1 MLDIINLKNDKEIT
15 PFTKKLIDTGIG
27 YRIDTEDTSGITN
40 IKRIVKYEVEE
51 LGNEDIL
58 DTLRLI
64 LDKPD
69 FSIKDLKNYVNDFS
83 KHYPYGLWLS
93 TDIKTTKELY
103 SSMPDLIYNTEDT
116 VSKYRITGK
125 AYLLS
130 DIGSEGTLLA
140 LPKNA
145 DKYYEGELE

>member
-1 MLDIINLKNDKEIT
+1 MLNIINLKNDKEIT

-83 KHYPYGLWLS
+83 RHYPYGLWLS
-93 TDIKTTKELY
+93 TDIKTTKDLY
-103 SSMPDLIYNTEDT
+103 GSMSDFDGNVEDT
-116 VSKYRITGK
+116 ISKYKVTGK

-140 LPKNA
+140 LPKNV
-145 DKYYEGELE
+145 DSYYEGELE